1 MITCKAL
8 PLTLK
13 IAMRNYALK
22 IMMKKGTIDGVN
34 DFIKAEKL
42 IRMIKLQLKPLK
54 TYKRRFT
61 MLTKKE
67 QSESER
73 EQYKP
78 LKLFGL
84 GTEVLPPKK
93 IPIRNRSPMKAA
105 AKASPSKVD
114 EGVESDREYDQ
125 FL

>member
-1 MITCKAL
+1 MTNENKGLFLADL
-8 PLTLK
+8 DHSKMSTTFQG
-13 IAMRNYALK
+13 ALK
-22 IMMKKGTIDGVN
+22 KSDQISPAGKKEVRFKDVVENIDRV
-34 DFIKAEKL
+34 E
-42 IRMIKLQLKPLK
+42 
-54 TYKRRFT
+54 
-61 MLTKKE
+61 E

-93 IPIRNRSPMKAA
+93 IPIRNRSPLKAA
-105 AKASPSKVD
+105 AKASPNKEE
-114 EGVESDREYDQ
+114 EGAESDREYDQ